1 MKDPSCRE
9 RWLAQ
14 KNNEIKTLRKLW
26 RLYQNGDDEAD
37 PELGRFE
44 EHGLSFDYVAPG
56 TFNGQKRGYW
66 RYQISWGG
74 PSDEFRFYAEPLYR
88 GRNFEPSLVR
98 IEYWFMDWFD
108 GHGRKLVG
116 KDEVLLTEIWND
128 WFLELGAVESEWKKA
143 SDE

>member
-1 MKDPSCRE
+1 MKSPSCRE
-9 RWLAQ
+9 RWLAE

-26 RLYQNGDDEAD
+26 RLYQNGDDGAD

-56 TFNGQKRGYW
+56 TFKNRRGYW

-98 IEYWFMDWFD
+98 IEYWFLDWFD
-108 GHGRKLVG
+108 GYGRKLTG
-116 KDEVLLTEIWND
+116 KDEALMREIWENFVD
-128 WFLELGAVESEWKKA
+128 CGVVAAEWKKA
-143 SDE
+143 CDE

>member
-1 MKDPSCRE
+1 MKSTSCRE
-9 RWLAQ
+9 HWLAE

-26 RLYQNGDDEAD
+26 RLYQNGDETGD
-37 PELGRFE
+37 PDLGRFE

-56 TFNGQKRGYW
+56 TFKNKRGYW
-66 RYQISWGG
+66 RYQISYGG

-108 GHGRKLVG
+108 GHGRKLTG
-116 KDEVLLTEIWND
+116 KDEALLREIWEN
-128 WFLELGAVESEWKKA
+128 FVECGVVEAEWKKA
-143 SDE
+143 CDE